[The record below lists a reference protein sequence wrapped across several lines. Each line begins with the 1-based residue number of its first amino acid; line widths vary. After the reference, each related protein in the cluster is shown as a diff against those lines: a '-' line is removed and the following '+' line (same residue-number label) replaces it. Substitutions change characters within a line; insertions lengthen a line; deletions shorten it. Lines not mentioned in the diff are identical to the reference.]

1 MSLVIYE
8 KKGHIAY
15 ITLNRPERLNAVGM
29 DIMKEFDEAEAH
41 VAQDDDVWVSV
52 LAANGRAFSAGADQ
66 KEFAE
71 NIAKGGSR
79 FAFLESRSKDGLVH
93 SYMYERWHW
102 KPTIAAI
109 QGYCLAAGL
118 RLALDCDLRICSED
132 ARFGLPEAQRN
143 ISPIPTVYK
152 LASLIPPSM
161 ALWMALT
168 TDEITAQ
175 EAKEL
180 GLVGRVVPLENLLE
194 TATELAE
201 RLCGYGPES
210 LRATKQFFNQSRDMT
225 LHQAVRFSDLL
236 FRKVESSKNAREG
249 TLAFVEK
256 RSPNWED
263 S

>member
-1 MSLVIYE
+1 MPLVTYE
-8 KKGHIAY
+8 KKGHVAY
-15 ITLNRPERLNAVGM
+15 ITLNRPERLNAIGRE
-29 DIMKEFDEAEAH
+29 IMEEFEEAEAQ
-41 VAQDDDVWVSV
+41 VAFDDDVFVSV

-71 NIAKGGSR
+71 HIADGHSR
-79 FAFLESRSKDGLVH
+79 FAYLEDRTKQGLVH

-102 KPTIAAI
+102 KPTIAAVH
-109 QGYCLAAGL
+109 GYCLAAGL

-132 ARFGLPEAQRN
+132 ALFGLPEAQRN

-152 LASLIPPSM
+152 LASIIGPGN
-161 ALWMALT
+161 ALWTALT

-175 EAKEL
+175 EAKQM
-180 GLVGRVVPLENLLE
+180 GLVGRVVPRDELLPAA
-194 TATELAE
+194 TALAE
-201 RLCGYGPES
+201 RLCTFGPES
-210 LRATKQFFNQSRDMT
+210 LRATKRFFYQSRDMT

-236 FRKVESSKNAREG
+236 FRQMEQSRNAREG

-256 RSPNWED
+256 RPPDWSE